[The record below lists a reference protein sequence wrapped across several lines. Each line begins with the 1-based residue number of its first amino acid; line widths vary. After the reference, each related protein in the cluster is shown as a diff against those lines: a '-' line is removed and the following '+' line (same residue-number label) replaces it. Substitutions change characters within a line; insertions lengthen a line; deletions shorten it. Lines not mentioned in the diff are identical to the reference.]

1 MDDNDNGSM
10 DAGNN
15 DGGALGQGSP
25 ESPSPENNGGA
36 GDGLTPDGGQQSSVV
51 VGANGQSGTATD
63 IIDAHEMT
71 MLTSMGIDAA
81 RVTDAVAAMGAD
93 KAKAWL
99 GGLVQQQYQKFAGL
113 QPEQQPGGQQQP
125 QQQQPGQQGQQ
136 QRQGQQWQNGAPVN
150 AQGAPQVDTDAVLAN
165 LADDKL
171 QPLVDAYGTE
181 LVDGVVKP
189 LRDAL
194 ADMRQQLQQVTSYTQ
209 SAQLE
214 EGRRNYQA
222 ALTPLLA
229 TDELKAKYG
238 ADWTGANKSQVDA
251 RQQLA
256 RQAQGIMAYHRQN
269 GQEISP
275 AEALKIAFSV
285 AHLKDRQ
292 QSAQDALRNQVVKN
306 QGRQSIPPSMGRST
320 GMPGKSNPTNEYAAA
335 EAEIN
340 RIWDGG
346 GTR

>member
-10 DAGNN
+10 EAGNN
-15 DGGALGQGSP
+15 GGGSLEQGS
-25 ESPSPENNGGA
+25 SANPSPENNGGA
-36 GDGLTPDGGQQSSVV
+36 GDGLTPDGGQQQSVAA
-51 VGANGQSGTATD
+51 GANGQSGTATD
-63 IIDAHEMT
+63 NIIDAHEMT

-81 RVTDAVAAMGAD
+81 RVTDAVAAMGAER
-93 KAKAWL
+93 AKAWL

-113 QPEQQPGGQQQP
+113 NQPEQGQQPGGQQQP
-125 QQQQPGQQGQQ
+125 PANQGQQ

-150 AQGAPQVDTDAVLAN
+150 AQGAPQVDTDAVLAT

-194 ADMRQQLQQVTSYTQ
+194 SDMRQQLQQVTSYTQ

-222 ALTPLLA
+222 ALTPLLSS
-229 TDELKAKYG
+229 DELKAKYG
-238 ADWTGANKSQVDA
+238 ADWTGANKSQVEA
-251 RQQLA
+251 RQALA
-256 RQAQGIMAYHRQN
+256 KQAQGIMAYHRQN

-275 AEALKIAFSV
+275 AESLKIAFSV

-292 QSAQDALRNQVVKN
+292 QSAQDALRSQVVKN

-320 GMPGKSNPTNEYAAA
+320 GMPGKGNQTNELAAA
-335 EAEIN
+335 QAEID